1 MYIAAYLESL
11 DERAELL
18 KEVFRDPVYDEAGRP
33 FITHKIALSLSHN
46 EHEVGSSKPED
57 KDTLAPK
64 LPSDVQALL
73 MRFAQ
78 HRTDYEWTGR
88 TNYLSDSNY
97 PQLREMF
104 KELRN

>member
-1 MYIAAYLESL
+1 MYIAAYLKSL

-57 KDTLAPK
+57 KDTLRCSGSSYEIRAAPNRLRVDWSHK
-64 LPSDVQALL
+64 LS
-73 MRFAQ
+73 
-78 HRTDYEWTGR
+78 
-88 TNYLSDSNY
+88 
-97 PQLREMF
+97 
-104 KELRN
+104 